1 MYQFSFHG
9 FIACLIKHSSFHAG
23 IFAFSYVSHMSE
35 SRTYFTSRAWGTL
48 GLGILLALILGLIAR
63 IPESDIVLIAAICCI
78 WIRSSTRAA
87 GLLLLGVLLVTIWLL
102 LLILLLRLRE
112 GWGIVVL
119 VLVIRDSAAAAVL
132 LLLCKG
138 VRGVI
143 GV

>member
-1 MYQFSFHG
+1 
-9 FIACLIKHSSFHAG
+9 
-23 IFAFSYVSHMSE
+23 MSE

-78 WIRSSTRAA
+78 GVCSSTRAA
-87 GLLLLGVLLVTIWLL
+87 GLLLVRVLLLTIGLL

-119 VLVIRDSAAAAVL
+119 VLVI
-132 LLLCKG
+132 
-138 VRGVI
+138 
-143 GV
+143 